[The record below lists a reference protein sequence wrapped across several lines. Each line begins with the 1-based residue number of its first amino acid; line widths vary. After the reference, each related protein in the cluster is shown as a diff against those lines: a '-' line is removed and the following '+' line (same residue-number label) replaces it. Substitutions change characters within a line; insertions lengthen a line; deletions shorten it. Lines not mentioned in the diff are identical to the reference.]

1 MGASADAA
9 QAREARRGRRF
20 PSDPLQFKEVGV
32 RHAGCL
38 ASRRWLSPQ
47 SLRPGAAPHA
57 PRSIAPPIDSGN
69 GHPDG
74 PEMGTNMGEAFQR
87 ARSTPTR
94 RARGPAGLPSGEAHG
109 PQQPPRSRRSL
120 FRMRWLSPPDPW
132 TGQLH
137 DRPVPSWCAL
147 PPKVSRQRVKGN
159 EARVRAK
166 GGEPARQASR
176 SEVGVTGSSSLAS
189 RAARKLRLH
198 SGAGVDVAVDVAVG
212 ERIH

>member
-94 RARGPAGLPSGEAHG
+94 RARAQQGCPQVRRMVRSNLDGPAGHSSECAGCHHLILGQASFTTDQCLRSVLSPQGQPSEGQGERGAGPREGWRAGARGVEVRGRRHRFLLPGLARSA
-109 PQQPPRSRRSL
+109 QAAPPFGCGSRR
-120 FRMRWLSPPDPW
+120 RCR
-132 TGQLH
+132 
-137 DRPVPSWCAL
+137 
-147 PPKVSRQRVKGN
+147 
-159 EARVRAK
+159 
-166 GGEPARQASR
+166 
-176 SEVGVTGSSSLAS
+176 
-189 RAARKLRLH
+189 
-198 SGAGVDVAVDVAVG
+198 
-212 ERIH
+212 